1 MKVST
6 QSAKVEREFEFSPN
20 DFTRIRQLIHQHAGI
35 YLSDTKADMVYC
47 RFGRHLRSRGLKS
60 FKQYLDYLEHVN
72 DPTEWQF
79 FINALTT
86 NLTSFF
92 RENHHFPILA
102 ELMSRA
108 KRPLR
113 IWCAAASS
121 GEEPYSIAMTACET
135 FGSLTPPVEIIASD
149 IDTTVLAVA
158 EKGIYSNER
167 ITKLSEERRKL
178 FFLKGKGSQLGSVK
192 VRPELKELV
201 TFQPLSLLA
210 TSWPH
215 KQPFDAIFCRNVM
228 IYFDRPNQVKVLNKF
243 AQLLKPEGLLFAGH
257 SENFTFITDRFKL
270 RGKTVYEL
278 SNAPVSHA
286 RAISTG
292 VNRK

>member
-1 MKVST
+1 LKVST

-35 YLSDTKADMVYC
+35 FLSEIKADMVYC